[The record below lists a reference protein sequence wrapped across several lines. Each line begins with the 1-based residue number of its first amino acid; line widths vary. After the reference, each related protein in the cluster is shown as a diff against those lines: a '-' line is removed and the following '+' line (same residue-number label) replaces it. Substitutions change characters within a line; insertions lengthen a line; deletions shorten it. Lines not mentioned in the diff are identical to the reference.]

1 MNSSLKNKKDVSKQ
15 VYHSN
20 ATTNVRLRN
29 EINNSNGTYLQISEK
44 FGVSVNT
51 VKKWKNRADFEDK
64 SSKPKTIYYS
74 LSELEMLIAI
84 ELRCLTWWALDEIT
98 EAVNPEEPEKI
109 RSAVYRTFVREGIN
123 KVPEKEKEKAKK
135 FKEYDPGYLHID
147 VTYLPKINGIKYY
160 LFVAIDRATRT
171 LYYKVYDAK
180 TSENSESFMLECLD
194 FFPFGITH
202 VLTDNGLEFTNRLI
216 KSKKGE
222 YCQKPS
228 KLDVVCAENN
238 IDHRCTKPFTPKTNG
253 MVEKANDI
261 IKNKTIKITRY
272 DSLEQMNDDLMRFL
286 VHYNLYRRHGSLR
299 RELKVKTPLNA
310 VEKWYELDEK
320 IFKQKPREFKNK
332 ILSLKSKQVV
342 EEQQPRET

>member
-1 MNSSLKNKKDVSKQ
+1 MKQ
-15 VYHSN
+15 TYHAN

-29 EINNSNGTYLQISEK
+29 TINKSTLTNLQLSEQY
-44 FGVSVNT
+44 GVSQNT
-51 VKKWKNRADFEDK
+51 VSKWKNREKFEDN
-64 SSKPKTIYYS
+64 SSRPKTIYYA
-74 LSELEMLIAI
+74 LSELEMLIAV
-84 ELRCLTWWALDEIT
+84 ELRLMTWWALDEIT
-98 EAVNPEEPEKI
+98 EAINPENPEKI

-123 KVPEKEKEKAKK
+123 TLPEKEKEKAKK

-171 LYYKVYDAK
+171 LYYKIYDAK
-180 TSENSESFMLECLD
+180 TSANAESFMNECLA

-202 VLTDNGLEFTNRLI
+202 VLTDNGLEFTNRLL
-216 KSKKGE
+216 KNKKGA
-222 YCQKPS
+222 YCAKPS
-228 KLDVVCAENN
+228 KLDVICKENN

-261 IKNKTIKITRY
+261 IKRGTIKKTSYNSI
-272 DSLEQMNDDLMRFL
+272 EEMKEDLTNFL

-310 VEKWYELDEK
+310 VEKWHELNPE
-320 IFKQKPREFKNK
+320 IFKQKPIDFQNK
-332 ILSLKSKQVV
+332 ILDLKIS
-342 EEQQPRET
+342 